1 MTEEPTPEMELWSE
15 ILGTYRKIV
24 AAKPG
29 DRSEQDRRYA
39 MLISKYQDI
48 ISWYNTMIMEAF
60 EG

>member
-1 MTEEPTPEMELWSE
+1 MSDEPTPEMELWNE

-29 DRSEQDRRYA
+29 DRSEADRRYA

-48 ISWYNTMIMEAF
+48 ISWYNTMVLMEF